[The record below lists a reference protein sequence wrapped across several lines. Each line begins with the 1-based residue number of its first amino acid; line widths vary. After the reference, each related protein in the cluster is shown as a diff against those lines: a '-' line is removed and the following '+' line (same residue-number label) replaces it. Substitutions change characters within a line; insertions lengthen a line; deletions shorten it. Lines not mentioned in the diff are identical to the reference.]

1 MVIRDIIFS
10 ITPPALHNVLWIKAG
25 DNDIND
31 LYVYNGGWRKIGTS
45 SGGTSDYNDLENKP
59 RIDNVVLEGNLTLQ
73 ELGIILPD
81 LSECVTEEALSKTL
95 ETYAKKSD
103 IPDTSNLVT
112 ESELSSAISEQEF
125 KTINGQE
132 ITGEG
137 NIEISGEGSITI
149 DDELNKT
156 STNPVQNKVITEELE
171 SISGQLTELSTKV
184 LPTTFGTLN
193 EMKTSDEASL
203 SPGHISFCE
212 EDRNTYK
219 YDPNNSADAVTGK
232 WRLFGGGLNYHEI
245 PELTEDYMV
254 TSNPSLTNEEVY
266 YIKIGATVHAV
277 IGDSTVKWQDGKSP
291 VSEANSTIVVSVLNN
306 LAVWGIFK

>member
-25 DNDIND
+25 DNNTND

-45 SGGTSDYNDLENKP
+45 SGETLDYNDLENKP

-81 LSECVTEEALSKTL
+81 LSKYVTEEALSKTL

-103 IPDTSNLVT
+103 IPDISNLVT

-137 NIEISGEGSITI
+137 NIEIS
-149 DDELNKT
+149 
-156 STNPVQNKVITEELE
+156 
-171 SISGQLTELSTKV
+171 
-184 LPTTFGTLN
+184 
-193 EMKTSDEASL
+193 
-203 SPGHISFCE
+203 
-212 EDRNTYK
+212 
-219 YDPNNSADAVTGK
+219 
-232 WRLFGGGLNYHEI
+232 GGLNYHEI

-277 IGDSTVKWQDGKSP
+277 TGDSTIKWQDGRSP
-291 VSEANSTIVVSVLNN
+291 VSEANSTMVVRVLNN